1 MNRLPEHD
9 DIKIRRLLD
18 ESGVDESPELLAGLQ
33 RLRSYTGDP
42 APVPTGELA
51 DMLSEAAKPVHKRPQ
66 HRNRGLILSFT
77 LAAAMAAGA
86 TGVAANTGT
95 GLRLT
100 GESPASAEIL
110 EHVSVPETTA
120 GGDTDPG
127 ALASPDDIL
136 PADTDDTDPAA
147 LPAESSAPGAAS
159 VPADPLEAAE
169 PEAGQDGGS
178 PVPPA
183 GRAGV
188 SSNPGRSNPDRANPG
203 PSPAEEPE
211 REDDDGAP
219 GDSGK
224 PGRSPAADG
233 GSGPG
238 DRHGSDRHGS
248 DRGGSSGNGPKKNG
262 PDQNGPGRSGAHPE
276 GSRGPEQGGNSPRK
290 TSGPGSS
297 KDHGAPGQPQ
307 PGKP

>member
-120 GGDTDPG
+120 GGDMDPDTLPVTDE
-127 ALASPDDIL
+127 IL

-147 LPAESSAPGAAS
+147 LPAESSGPDAAS
-159 VPADPLEAAE
+159 VPADSLEAAD
-169 PEAGQDGGS
+169 PEAGPDSGS

-183 GRAGV
+183 GGAGD
-188 SSNPGRSNPDRANPG
+188 RSNPDRSIPE

-211 REDDDGAP
+211 CEDDDGAP

-224 PGRSPAADG
+224 PGRDPAADSS
-233 GSGPG
+233 SGPG
-238 DRHGSDRHGS
+238 DRHGS
-248 DRGGSSGNGPKKNG
+248 DRGGSSGNGPK
-262 PDQNGPGRSGAHPE
+262 QNGPGRSGAHPE
-276 GSRGPEQGGNSPRK
+276 GSRGPEQGGNTPRK